1 MLEERPESMM
11 VIGAHPDDCEFGA
24 GGVAF
29 EWASKG
35 TRVIFVIVT
44 DGSRGSAGCD
54 SKPDDLVQ
62 VRRREQHR
70 SADILGVSEC
80 RFLGFPDGELVN
92 DETLL
97 RELVRVIRE
106 YRPQAVFTH
115 TPEHLDHRRFRGGEG
130 AWVNHRDHRAVGG
143 ATLDAVYPFARN
155 PNSFLDLK
163 LECHAVQEL
172 YLWGSRF
179 PNIQVPCTE
188 GIRTKARAL
197 ACHRSQFSDETDWNE
212 LAMGWGETES
222 FERIELP

>member
-1 MLEERPESMM
+1 
-11 VIGAHPDDCEFGA
+11 
-24 GGVAF
+24 
-29 EWASKG
+29 
-35 TRVIFVIVT
+35 
-44 DGSRGSAGCD
+44 
-54 SKPDDLVQ
+54 
-62 VRRREQHR
+62 
-70 SADILGVSEC
+70 
-80 RFLGFPDGELVN
+80 
-92 DETLL
+92 
-97 RELVRVIRE
+97 
-106 YRPQAVFTH
+106 
-115 TPEHLDHRRFRGGEG
+115 
-130 AWVNHRDHRAVGG
+130 VGG